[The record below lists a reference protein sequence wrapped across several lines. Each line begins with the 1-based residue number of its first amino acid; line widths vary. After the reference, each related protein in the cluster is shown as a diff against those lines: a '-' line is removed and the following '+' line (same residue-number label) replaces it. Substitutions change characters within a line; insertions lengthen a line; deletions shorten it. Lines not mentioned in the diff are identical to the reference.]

1 MQIVELTSTFAATT
15 NKPRVT
21 TPLFTPTH
29 FEGFVSILDGK
40 LTEIPCDCRI
50 GYSHQ

>member
-1 MQIVELTSTFAATT
+1 MLTIELSSISTATT
-15 NKPRVT
+15 NKRRVA